1 MRDDITDG
9 LAIRR
14 RTAMWRWVLSVVVA
28 AVLLAVLVV
37 LVVRLDTTRSTRDVA
52 AVVVAAVLAA
62 GAVGVTWLESRRIT
76 GQLHRAIDRL
86 IDAESELRLLLDDLP
101 EAVLSVDDTGVVR
114 GGNAKAAELS
124 GLPVSALAGYPL
136 DELVDGVRRAD
147 LAAWLDGGRRGSPVG
162 PL

>member
-86 IDAESELRLLLDDLP
+86 IDAESELRLDEGPLGEE
-101 EAVLSVDDTGVVR
+101 EAR
-114 GGNAKAAELS
+114 RR
-124 GLPVSALAGYPL
+124 LAGWW
-136 DELVDGVRRAD
+136 ETQQVKQ
-147 LAAWLDGGRRGSPVG
+147 
-162 PL
+162 